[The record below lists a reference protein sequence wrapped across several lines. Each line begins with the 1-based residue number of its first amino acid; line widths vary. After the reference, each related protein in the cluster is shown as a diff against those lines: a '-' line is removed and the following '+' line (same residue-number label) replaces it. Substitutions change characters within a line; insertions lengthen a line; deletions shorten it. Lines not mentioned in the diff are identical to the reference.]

1 MERDF
6 SPRGVKFYYVYKAL
20 AHPETNHYVTPFTL
34 KERLMHVA
42 EAREQLGTR
51 IPWLCDS
58 MDNVLKH
65 AMGDRP
71 NSEFVIDP
79 DGNIVVAREWSSPE
93 ELRNDLTDLVGAPE
107 RITTIADLNMKP
119 VAPAHAAPTGVVPRI
134 KVPTG
139 MTPLKV
145 EPVFR
150 DDAEPFY
157 VKLRAEADQ
166 QSLQSGTGKLYL
178 GFMLDPLYHVH
189 WNNEAMPVVFEIVET
204 TGVQVAPDY
213 VEAPEVSV
221 QADADPREFLVDI
234 CNYLND
240 SNSPRIQQITLK
252 VRYFA
257 CDDAQTFCKPVTQTY
272 IITLERDRDGGAR
285 RSTTDRSGRQSGRAN
300 GTQPRPEATQNS
312 TPNQSR
318 QQRRRE
324 MMEQRRRQMQ
334 P

>member
-1 MERDF
+1 M
-6 SPRGVKFYYVYKAL
+6 KFFYVYKAL

-42 EAREQLGTR
+42 EAREQLGTQ

-79 DGNIVVAREWSSPE
+79 EGKVVVAREWSSPAD
-93 ELRNDLTDLVGAPE
+93 LRNDLTDLVGDPGHT
-107 RITTIADLNMKP
+107 TTIADLNMKP

-134 KVPTG
+134 KIPAG

-145 EPVFR
+145 EPVIR
-150 DDAEPFY
+150 TGDVPFY

-166 QSLQSGTGKLYL
+166 KTLQTGAGSLYL

-189 WNNEAMPVVFEIVET
+189 WNNEAMPVVFEIVDT
-204 TGVQVAPDY
+204 TGVGVFPDY
-213 VEAPEVSV
+213 AEASEVSV
-221 QADADPREFLVDI
+221 KADADPREFLVDI
-234 CNYLND
+234 CDYLSD
-240 SNSPRIQQITLK
+240 SDDQRMRQITLK
-252 VRYFA
+252 VKYFA

-285 RSTTDRSGRQSGRAN
+285 RSFSDNSRRQPGN
-300 GTQPRPEATQNS
+300 PGP
-312 TPNQSR
+312 PNLARDPSR
-318 QQRRRE
+318 QQQQQQRR
-324 MMEQRRRQMQ
+324 MMGQRRRQMQ
-334 P
+334 RGAN